1 MIQSNS
7 YDARNVGKHVVG
19 SYTGNTALATPPKYN
34 NNNMVNVNNYICLY
48 CANIFSTLK
57 NEKEIIK
64 CPTCGSHKVGK
75 QEYNQVRIKIDNP
88 NRWRYCGMESSHQYS
103 TRC

>member
-1 MIQSNS
+1 MQAGGFDLESVPYQILLR
-7 YDARNVGKHVVG
+7 YAR
-19 SYTGNTALATPPKYN
+19 NTALATPPKYN

>member
-1 MIQSNS
+1 
-7 YDARNVGKHVVG
+7 
-19 SYTGNTALATPPKYN
+19 
-34 NNNMVNVNNYICLY
+34 MVHVNNYICLY

-57 NEKEIIK
+57 NEKEIIR
-64 CPTCGSHKVGK
+64 CPTCGSDKVGK
-75 QEYNQVRIKIDNP
+75 QEYNQIRIKIDNP